1 MTSHARRTALY
12 LILISGLGL
21 ALRLVFPTADPP
33 TVRTVGTFW
42 VDEGA
47 WVASARNRVLFGTWQ
62 LNQWNPL
69 HVSPLF
75 TGLVTLSYTLFG
87 VGTWAS
93 RLPSM
98 LLGAGLPLLAFAT
111 LRHEDRQGAWI
122 AALFMATDYT
132 LVSFARIAMLETTM
146 VTLLAAAAWCL
157 AEGLRGLPEQGD
169 GRKIWLFTSGVVSVV
184 SVTAKASAFFFPIGL
199 TLALA
204 GLALLEGFGTVQGK
218 KYQAALAWYLFGC
231 AVMVS
236 LWAILWVLPTWK
248 EYALYQF
255 RHYAAGR
262 VTLSVRGIGANALL
276 FPISKTIFARMP
288 VATVF
293 GVVAT
298 IILLAAM
305 VQRLVGDS
313 RKSLERTG
321 EAKSTVVQATRF
333 RLSPVDVAHASWLWV
348 GVATVIAFDTYA
360 TQRYVMVLPPLILL
374 AARGIS
380 GGLSGTGGQPVGGPS
395 SAPRD
400 RSERSDD
407 GTLIDELPSRWRVV
421 WVILAVYPL
430 YVLWGGLLAA
440 LPVRMRWIAPP
451 AMLIAVLSAV
461 WLAYRRDKATTC
473 APGWRPSAVLG
484 QLPWAAT
491 ALLISV
497 ATVVGIGQFMRWA
510 SARTYTIVTASRQ
523 IGDVVGSGVPVHGT
537 PAVSLSLENRTRAYM
552 VHQGITDLKQE
563 LVRETP
569 WLVTYDLSRPVAED
583 AQFAVV
589 LRHRLHDAVPVLR
602 LPVQDSAGDVPNVAV
617 LWRVRERRRP

>member
-1 MTSHARRTALY
+1 MTSHARHTALY
-12 LILISGLGL
+12 LIFISGLGL

-33 TVRTVGTFW
+33 AVHTVGTFW

-132 LVSFARIAMLETTM
+132 LVSFARVAMLETTM

-157 AEGLRGLPEQGD
+157 AEGLRDLPGQGD
-169 GRKIWLFTSGVVSVV
+169 GRKIWLFASGVVSVV

-204 GLALLEGFGTVQGK
+204 GLALLEGFGTSQGK
-218 KYQAALAWYLFGC
+218 KYRAALAWYLFGC

-236 LWAILWVLPTWK
+236 LWAILWILPTWQ
-248 EYALYQF
+248 EYAFYQF
-255 RHYAAGR
+255 RHYAADR
-262 VTLSVRGIGANALL
+262 VTLSVRGIGANVLL

-298 IILLAAM
+298 ITLLAAM
-305 VQRLVGDS
+305 TQRLVSDS
-313 RKSLERTG
+313 RRSLERTG
-321 EAKSTVVQATRF
+321 RATSTVVQATRF
-333 RLSPVDVAHASWLWV
+333 RLSPVDVAHASWLWL
-348 GVATVIAFDTYA
+348 GVATIIAFDTYA
-360 TQRYVMVLPPLILL
+360 THRYVMVLPPLILL

-380 GGLSGTGGQPVGGPS
+380 GGLSGTGRQPVGGPS
-395 SAPRD
+395 SDARGQ
-400 RSERSDD
+400 SERWGNVTS
-407 GTLIDELPSRWRVV
+407 INELPSRWRAV
-421 WVILAVYPL
+421 WAILTIYPL

-440 LPVRMRWIAPP
+440 LPVRMRWIAPL

-461 WLAYRRDKATTC
+461 WLAYRRDHATTY
-473 APGWRPSAVLG
+473 APGWRPSAAFG
-484 QLPWAAT
+484 QLPWAAA
-491 ALLISV
+491 ALLISI
-497 ATVVGIGQFMRWA
+497 AAVVGVGQFMRWA

-523 IGDVVGSGVPVHGT
+523 IGNVVGSGVPVHGT
-537 PAVSLSLENRTRAYM
+537 PAVSLSLENHTRAYM

-583 AQFAVV
+583 SQFAAV
-589 LRHRLHDAVPVLR
+589 LRHRIQDADPVLR
-602 LPVQDSAGDVPNVAV
+602 LPVQDSVGDVPNVAV
-617 LWRVRERRRP
+617 LWRARERRRP